1 MLNIIGYALL
11 TFLLF
16 VAERKLYR
24 ILWNRHL
31 NIRLEFAE
39 KSLFEGE
46 KGTLSE
52 IIENGKRLPLPMLKV
67 KFQTDRHL
75 EFTDTASSKVTDL
88 YYRNDIFQIR
98 GKERIT
104 RKLEFVAA
112 KRGYYRIQNIDLV
125 TADLFL
131 STEYVESQTT
141 KRYLYVYPR
150 PFLPKELIQ
159 SLQQINGEI
168 LAKRRFVEDPFEYR
182 GIREYQ
188 PYDDMR
194 SINWKAT
201 AKTGELKVNQK
212 NYTSLQTIRIFF
224 NLEDTGILKKE
235 SAVEASLR
243 IVAGLAA
250 FYLNQGIRVS
260 CFGNGQDIA
269 NGTPM
274 QVEAG
279 SGAGQMQ
286 QIYQALARVDTAAKP
301 LDFVSL
307 FERRLMQDAN
317 GTITLLVS
325 PNAYDDFVSLLSR
338 CKKQDLTFVW
348 FYPTLEKEEPEV
360 VDTLRHNIKILHIS
374 DDRK

>member
-1 MLNIIGYALL
+1 M
-11 TFLLF
+11 
-16 VAERKLYR
+16 
-24 ILWNRHL
+24 
-31 NIRLEFAE
+31 
-39 KSLFEGE
+39 
-46 KGTLSE
+46 
-52 IIENGKRLPLPMLKV
+52 
-67 KFQTDRHL
+67 
-75 EFTDTASSKVTDL
+75 
-88 YYRNDIFQIR
+88 
-98 GKERIT
+98 
-104 RKLEFVAA
+104 
-112 KRGYYRIQNIDLV
+112 
-125 TADLFL
+125 
-131 STEYVESQTT
+131 
-141 KRYLYVYPR
+141 
-150 PFLPKELIQ
+150 
-159 SLQQINGEI
+159 
-168 LAKRRFVEDPFEYR
+168 EDPFEYR

-235 SAVEASLR
+235 GAVEASLR